1 MSGWSHVCDSEMSR
15 EIRAQESPLDQ
26 THGQDDS

>member
-15 EIRAQESPLDQ
+15 EIRARESLLDQ
-26 THGQDDS
+26 TRRQDDS